1 MAKVVESEEISIS
14 LKKIRNGKGMPI
26 VLTKTRRRRRKG
38 SLSPEEAKQ
47 QRQEYQREY
56 YLAHREKAKEYQRQY
71 NLLHKKKQRLPGA
84 KGKNALEFK
93 RDMIK
98 MTYNTH
104 DLMYSPAEKT
114 IKMLQEI
121 ISGEKMFTM

>member
-1 MAKVVESEEISIS
+1 MVEIA
-14 LKKIRNGKGMPI
+14 
-26 VLTKTRRRRRKG
+26 LTKKRRKKKD
-38 SLSPEEAKQ
+38 SLSPEEAK
-47 QRQEYQREY
+47 RRRREYQRQY

-84 KGKNALEFK
+84 KGRNALDFVREPA
-93 RDMIK
+93 K

-104 DLMYSPAEKT
+104 DIMHAPAEKT
-114 IKMLQEI
+114 LKILQKI